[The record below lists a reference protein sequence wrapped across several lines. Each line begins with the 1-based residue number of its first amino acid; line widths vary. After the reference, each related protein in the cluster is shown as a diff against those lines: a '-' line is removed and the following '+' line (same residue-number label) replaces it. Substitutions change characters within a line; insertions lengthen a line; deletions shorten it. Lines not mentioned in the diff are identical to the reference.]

1 MFIFNTLAPIF
12 VLIGVG
18 ALAFRFRFLDGATL
32 HGLNRLTYWV
42 ALPALLF
49 HGAAHAD
56 YSGIGAGRTIF
67 VLIAASTAT
76 AALAFVVARRLHGLR
91 GVAAGTFVHVATRAN
106 LSFIG
111 LPVLLYIIEARVGHH
126 AAALRSLVLLSMA
139 PYLLVQNVA
148 GIMAL
153 LLGQSPPNQSL
164 LGTIGRSV
172 LRHPVLISLAAGV
185 AVGASGAKLPLFLDR
200 SLLSI
205 AAVAAPAALI
215 SIGGALVGISLHTGL
230 RTAISAA
237 LLKIIVMPAL
247 GWVCAVWLALDRD
260 QLLVVLVFLT
270 CPTGAASFSL
280 VAEMGGDQALASG
293 TIILSTLA
301 AVLPLTLALL
311 LTI

>member
-1 MFIFNTLAPIF
+1 
-12 VLIGVG
+12 VG
-18 ALAFRFRFLDGATL
+18 ALAFRVRFLDAATL

-76 AALAFVVARRLHGLR
+76 AVVAFVLARRLHRLR

-111 LPVLLYIIEARVGHH
+111 LPVLLYVIDARSGQG
-126 AAALRSLVLLSMA
+126 ATSLRSLVMLSLA
-139 PYLLVQNVA
+139 PYLLVQNAA
-148 GIMAL
+148 GIVAL
-153 LLGQSPPNQSL
+153 LLGQSPPNRSL
-164 LGTIGRSV
+164 AGTIARSIV
-172 LRHPVLISLAAGV
+172 RHPVLVSLAAGV
-185 AVGASGAKLPLFLDR
+185 AIGVSGWQLPLFLDR
-200 SLLSI
+200 SLLSV

-215 SIGGALVGISLHTGL
+215 SIGGALVAISLQTHF
-230 RTAISAA
+230 AKAVSAT
-237 LLKIIVMPAL
+237 LLKIFVMPAA
-247 GWVCAVWLALDRD
+247 GWLCGALMGLNSD

-280 VAEMGGDQALASG
+280 VAEMGGDQALASS
-293 TIILSTLA
+293 TIILSTIA
-301 AVLPLTLALL
+301 AVVPLTLVLL
-311 LTI
+311 LTA